1 MQYIPYLSGAG
12 FDVEVASLFDFKKT
26 RLEPLPPDLSVT
38 PLIADRKSGERQHK

>member
-38 PLIADRKSGERQHK
+38 PLIADRESGERQHK